1 MCFVVLQRK
10 RAAVAAEREAAFQQL
25 CSDVLGAL
33 EPGSGV
39 LSEATQVL
47 EYAEAAQQARKVA
60 LHQQWHTQVFE
71 PIQVSSFFPF
81 FQFHFLS
88 SSGEQLR
95 RRQQQHSW
103 EAGEQLKQ
111 HVVDSGS
118 SSSTVGLLYATA
130 AARQAGDRQQHRW
143 GLIRTAA

>member
-1 MCFVVLQRK
+1 MEQWRNKHLTVHLYICVVVLQRK

-71 PIQVSSFFPF
+71 PIQVSRCIGWWS
-81 FQFHFLS
+81 
-88 SSGEQLR
+88 R
-95 RRQQQHSW
+95 RC
-103 EAGEQLKQ
+103 
-111 HVVDSGS
+111 S
-118 SSSTVGLLYATA
+118 SSSTVGVVVSSSSMAEF
-130 AARQAGDRQQHRW
+130 G
-143 GLIRTAA
+143 